1 MNLDA
6 FIFEQLQAIEEFE
19 RFWRDRQASEAESY
33 PDEMTAGQ
41 WDEQLAIWR
50 ESQRRPA

>member
-1 MNLDA
+1 MNLDS
-6 FIFEQLQAIEEFE
+6 FIFEQLQSIEQFE
-19 RFWRDRQASEAESY
+19 QFWRDQQASASQDY

-50 ESQRRPA
+50 ESQRNPA

>member
-6 FIFEQLQAIEEFE
+6 FIFEQLQAIEAFE
-19 RFWRDRQASEAESY
+19 QFWRDRQASSPQDY

-41 WDEQLAIWR
+41 WDEQLSIWKEANQDAR
-50 ESQRRPA
+50 